1 MNGPGRLI
9 GRRRREAGRDEPAS
23 GSRPVKHAPDDLLLA
38 AMSAG
43 DSEAALEFVRRFQRI
58 VYGVAYTALG
68 DRGLAEDVAQQA
80 FEHAWRQ
87 ANLYDPRRGTVRAW
101 LIGIAR
107 HLAVDTARVRR
118 PTPVNPPELT
128 NLVKAIADSAE
139 HQVLIGETATELAEA
154 LAELP
159 PEQARAAVMA
169 AAHGF
174 TAREIAR
181 TEGIP
186 VATAKSRIRL
196 ALDKLHAALPA
207 RGDHE

>member
-9 GRRRREAGRDEPAS
+9 GRRRRKAGRDELAG
-23 GSRPVKHAPDDLLLA
+23 GSRPVEHAPDDLLLA
-38 AMSAG
+38 AMSTG
-43 DSEAALEFVRRFQRI
+43 DSEAALEFVRRFQRV
-58 VYGVAYTALG
+58 VYGVAFAGLG

-139 HQVLIGETATELAEA
+139 HQVMIGETAAELAEA

-159 PEQARAAVMA
+159 AEQARAAVMA

-174 TAREIAR
+174 TAREIAQ

-186 VATAKSRIRL
+186 VATAKSRVRL
-196 ALDKLHAALPA
+196 ALDKLNAALPA